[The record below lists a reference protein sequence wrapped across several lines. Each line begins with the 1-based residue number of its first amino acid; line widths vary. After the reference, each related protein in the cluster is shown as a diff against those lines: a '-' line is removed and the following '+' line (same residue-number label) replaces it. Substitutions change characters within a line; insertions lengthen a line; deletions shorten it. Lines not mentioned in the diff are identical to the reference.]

1 MKSPAESVK
10 FATSR
15 DSKLSVSSSRAQRA
29 KAEAVKAALM
39 QQQAEGV
46 WKIVELDMK
55 RVEMR
60 WK

>member
-1 MKSPAESVK
+1 
-10 FATSR
+10 
-15 DSKLSVSSSRAQRA
+15 VSNSGAQRA
-29 KAEAVKAALM
+29 KAEALKAALM

-60 WK
+60 